1 MFWRSKPQA
10 TSPREAFGR
19 LSDSRWLKVLQ
30 RSIKEPVIDGIR
42 LPGFPA
48 EDLQSQTVGSAYDRT
63 LQEASNFY
71 TYVKA
76 VCARNG
82 KPIQP
87 GTEILDFGVSW
98 GRILRFFLKDVDAAN
113 LHGVDTSARYLD
125 AARQTGVPGLLHQ
138 MDPMG
143 RLPYGDRALDLAYA
157 YSVFTHLPEH
167 VQDHWLADIART
179 LRPGGLLIA
188 TVEPPR
194 FIDYF
199 AAPDAEAKALHPW
212 NAWNAAMTRKIRG
225 DATLQPRLQSNGFVY
240 IPQQEGGDGTGE
252 MYGDCVMTQ
261 AYVRQHWGRWF
272 DVVEYLDDPKRFWQ
286 AVVVARARS

>member
-1 MFWRSKPQA
+1 MFWRPRPQP
-10 TSPREAFGR
+10 TSPREAFGH

-30 RSIKEPVIDGIR
+30 RSIAEPVIDGIT

-48 EDLQSQTVGSAYDRT
+48 AELQSQTVGSAYDKT
-63 LQEASNFY
+63 LSEASNFY

-76 VCARNG
+76 ACAKNG

-98 GRILRFFLKDVDAAN
+98 GRIIRFFMKDVDAAT

-125 AARQTGVPGLLHQ
+125 AARQTGVPGQLHQ
-138 MDPMG
+138 IAPMG
-143 RLPYGDRALDLAYA
+143 QLPYSEGAFDLAYA

-179 LRPGGLLIA
+179 LRPGALLIA

-194 FIDYF
+194 FLDHF
-199 AAPDAEAKALHPW
+199 TALDAEDQSLHPW
-212 NAWNAAMTRKIRG
+212 HASMARKIRSDSG
-225 DATLQPRLQSNGFVY
+225 LKTRLQSSGFVY
-240 IPQQEGGDGTGE
+240 IPQKEGGDGSGE
-252 MYGDCVMTQ
+252 SYGDCVMTQ
-261 AYVRQHWGRWF
+261 AYVREHWGRWF
-272 DVVEYLDDPKRFWQ
+272 DIVDYLDDPKRFWQ
-286 AVVVARARS
+286 AVVVARVRG